1 MDQRI
6 EIDIIIM
13 RREAHRNLQI
23 REVAQRVNLS
33 LGHFIRLFK
42 AQTDIS
48 PKGYLRRLKI
58 EKAQELLNKTFMS
71 IKEIA
76 ANVGF
81 GDRSHA
87 EPKQFFRGSTQETK
101 SVSASKVAGLKLAH
115 VIECTD
121 PLRIGPPHWMNSP
134 KDSSRGWTMPDL
146 KIRRRS
152 TTEVPPFAVPIPM

>member
-1 MDQRI
+1 VDQRI

-87 EPKQFFRGSTQETK
+87 EPKQFLPWVNARNQICQRIEGSGAEACSRDRMHRSSPNRPTALDEFSQRFFSWVDDARLENKTK
-101 SVSASKVAGLKLAH
+101 KYY
-115 VIECTD
+115 
-121 PLRIGPPHWMNSP
+121 
-134 KDSSRGWTMPDL
+134 
-146 KIRRRS
+146 
-152 TTEVPPFAVPIPM
+152 